1 MWIGKSGEDCGL
13 VDQSGR
19 NAGVYKAHSQSLSSN
34 YAPNRKILIC
44 QANNAQY
51 AK

>member
-1 MWIGKSGEDCGL
+1 MWIGKSGEDWRL
-13 VDQSGR
+13 VDQSGV

-34 YAPNRKILIC
+34 YAANRKIFIC
-44 QANNAQY
+44 QVNNAQY